1 MQKEQQSAK
10 RIARD
15 LVSMSSPQQQQQKH
29 LDDVP
34 LIDLLKRTLGNV
46 ASLQTKTSMMEQ
58 SMDSSY
64 MMSTGYGYY

>member
-64 MMSTGYGYY
+64 MMNTGYGFY